1 MQAAIDDAKAGPV
14 ATDLIARALRGTR
27 AELAKERAYLLP
39 LRLFIGLGWLRAAVA
54 KLIDPGWYDGSELTA
69 FVERQ
74 LAWSEEAF
82 PFYGSFLETVV
93 LPNAPAAGILVILL
107 QVFAGITITAGFYT
121 NAGLLVANLLNANF
135 ILAGQPD
142 PSAFYIVI
150 QLVLF
155 YGNAGVV
162 LGMDGRRR
170 RRHRHPLLVS
180 SVEQRIEHIGPLRRV
195 YALLAVFY
203 GVLALVMA
211 PFVTSLDPA
220 TVVEDPAMILVTL
233 ALFAAVAAAIRSIG
247 YGQQLAAGP
256 PGRSHDASPPRSP

>member
-1 MQAAIDDAKAGPV
+1 MESGPG
-14 ATDLIARALRGTR
+14 ARVFRAVR

-39 LRLFIGLGWLRAAVA
+39 LRLFIGFGWLRAAVA
-54 KLIDPGWYDGSELTA
+54 KIIDPGWYDGSELTA
-69 FVERQ
+69 FLDGQ
-74 LAWSEEAF
+74 LAWSEAAF
-82 PFYGSFLETVV
+82 PFYATFMEAVL
-93 LPNAPAAGILVILL
+93 LPNAAVVGVVVIALQLVAGVAIAAGY
-107 QVFAGITITAGFYT
+107 YT
-121 NAGLLVANLLNANF
+121 SAGLLVANVLNANF
-135 ILAGQPD
+135 ILAGVPD

-180 SVEQRIEHIGPLRRV
+180 SVEQRPEHLGPLRRV
-195 YALLAVFY
+195 YALLAAFY
-203 GVLALVMA
+203 GVLALAMA

-233 ALFAAVAAAIRSIG
+233 ALFAAVAAVIRSIG
-247 YGQQLAAGP
+247 YDQQFRAAP
-256 PGRSHDASPPRSP
+256 PASVTTASTSGTVPGV